1 MKQAANRQAAVVGS
15 RRPFHQIP
23 ITTWGEHPANSSCGT
38 TDNLQASGH
47 RHRGNDRCTINSK
60 PEHIG
65 AWINPDPAKLD
76 ALYALFDDKAKP
88 YHEHRLAA

>member
-1 MKQAANRQAAVVGS
+1 MDHGVHSIRFRSRHGANTRRTQAWT
-15 RRPFHQIP
+15 I
-23 ITTWGEHPANSSCGT
+23 
-38 TDNLQASGH
+38 DNPASGH